1 MPPEILRAA
10 TNGTLISPDYDL
22 VEAKVQA
29 QNSAKGELN
38 YYDCH
43 KCLNRGFVAHRRGD
57 TVVTCECDCMPIR
70 RSLRNIAKSGL
81 TGLLDRYT
89 FERYTTP
96 ENWQQS
102 AKAMAQEYAL
112 NPDGKWFCAFGA
124 VGAGKS
130 HLCTAICVE
139 LLARGIE
146 VRYMLWRDESVMLKA
161 TVNEAHTYS
170 EAINRLKNV
179 DVLYIDD
186 LFKGKAPT
194 PADINLAYEIL
205 NHRYAGNKATII
217 SSELTMANF
226 LDIDQGVGSRIYER
240 SRGYVAEFSG
250 QKNQRLR

>member
-43 KCLNRGFVAHRRGD
+43 NCLNRGFVAHRRGD

-102 AKAMAQEYAL
+102 AKAMAEEYAQ
-112 NPDGKWFCAFGA
+112 NPNGKWFCALGS
-124 VGAGKS
+124 VGAGKT
-130 HLCTAICVE
+130 HLCVAICNA
-139 LLARGIE
+139 LLSTKEIRW
-146 VRYMLWRDESVMLKA
+146 MQWRADSNHLKFIKDEPDQYRAIINKLKSV
-161 TVNEAHTYS
+161 S
-170 EAINRLKNV
+170 
-179 DVLYIDD
+179 VLYIDD
-186 LFKGKAPT
+186 LFKGKSPT
-194 PADINLAYEIL
+194 KADTDLAYEIL
-205 NHRYAGNKATII
+205 DHRYGGNKATII